1 MSFAASGAFETST
14 QDKMLG
20 AFVSIA
26 LLALLYFYLIRAD
39 LLDSEAQWM
48 RFHTDMSSSF
58 GINKGASVTF
68 SGVAI
73 GSVESVELTAQG
85 RVKVWLKLQ
94 KKYHD
99 FYLLGSQLELKAE
112 IGLSQVLG
120 GSDMIFTPAIDAQE
134 LLKDGSYINSVEPAS
149 IEQLLGDVS
158 VEEVAQQLVGI
169 VTNLNAIVAT
179 VKDNQQQI
187 VTTMNNAG
195 ALTDSLLSSANQLP
209 ALIDRVNSA
218 TMKMDKVLSGVAN
231 GYPVMEQNLNDLLV
245 SSHEV
250 TQNLSG
256 LLTDFKITAEVSPIL
271 LNNLTSNSIKVNLL
285 LDKLNQHW
293 LLGSDAQS
301 VGAYGVSLPADTQR

>member
-1 MSFAASGAFETST
+1 MSFAGSGSFEAST

-20 AFVSIA
+20 AFLSIA
-26 LLALLYFYLIRAD
+26 LLALVYFYLIRAD
-39 LLDSEAQWM
+39 VLDSEALWM

-58 GINKGASVTF
+58 GINMGASVTF

-99 FYLLGSQLELKAE
+99 FYLLGSQLELESE

-120 GSDMIFTPAIDAQE
+120 GAGMIFTPAINTQE
-134 LLKDGSYINSVEPAS
+134 LLKEGSYINSVEPAS

-256 LLTDFKITAEVSPIL
+256 LLTDFKITAEVSPVL